1 MAVEWIPP
9 RRPEGLRALLSP
21 APAPAHDVGKF
32 SLHSSILPVAPATA
46 RQRDKL
52 PAPSKPHV
60 HARMSAIRSL
70 TQVRSGRQAG
80 RQASRQA
87 GRQAGNKTSRPAHR
101 SASNGAPRE
110 PPIKE
115 CWSQD
120 NLLGPVPG
128 TTRGASQCRQDIAST
143 DDDDGTT
150 DHMTGRPLTRRDVWT
165 SRHQRRVSRRCWP
178 TTETGLT
185 DTRMQV
191 DGRRQHAHA
200 HVM

>member
-1 MAVEWIPP
+1 MSVNFLFTPPSCRPRGLPQVRETLRTQGPAGFPP
-9 RRPEGLRALLSP
+9 RGNPRLTCKDFGDPR
-21 APAPAHDVGKF
+21 VN
-32 SLHSSILPVAPATA
+32 SS
-46 RQRDKL
+46 QF
-52 PAPSKPHV
+52 
-60 HARMSAIRSL
+60 
-70 TQVRSGRQAG
+70 
-80 RQASRQA
+80 RQA
-87 GRQAGNKTSRPAHR
+87 GRQAGIKTSRPAHR
-101 SASNGAPRE
+101 SASTGAPRK

-120 NLLGPVPG
+120 NLLSSVPG

-143 DDDDGTT
+143 DDDGTT